1 MSTER
6 SITEE
11 LASQTDSP
19 GFGIPREQ
27 LLALAMLARTTAAAL
42 RDARERH
49 GRAAWNDAD
58 EAARIHLA
66 VDAAAID
73 ELTVGQAREW
83 NQKVATGDVRVFRV
97 GDTGLV
103 IAGGELSDG
112 SEVVQAT
119 LDDRTVTVAAGS
131 AGTAAHVRE
140 WLAANP
146 NHDALSDLRQTAR
159 DIAEDRASEET
170 FTEAAATDR
179 QTATATDGPET
190 TTDTVADDDGTSE
203 SPTLRDRLQGR
214 VPESVFADPRWGT
227 AEKQFHDLVA
237 DGADPDVLA
246 DAAAKL
252 NFTEKVRTPA
262 GLVAWQMRKA
272 AQGNSEPTD
281 WEQARREAAVEFLA
295 NAGDTPT
302 DRARAS
308 RLLGQFDQ
316 DFDRAL
322 AEKYPGILTAPDPEG
337 RWHDHNQRA
346 ATKTDLAAEHRDNAR
361 RADDGD
367 LAIVPDPG
375 PDTAAAE
382 ETGEAID
389 HAHTAADERDLAAN
403 ADSDRAEQAAS
414 VRAASAPLTRGPA
427 TQAAQTRG
435 DRDQKRNGAR
445 RAHTT
450 TQTRT
455 RGRTQ

>member
-1 MSTER
+1 MSNER

-11 LASQTDSP
+11 LARQTDTP
-19 GFGIPREQ
+19 GLGIPREQ

-66 VDAAAID
+66 ADAAALD

-83 NQKVATGDVRVFRV
+83 NQKVATGDVQVSRA

-103 IAGGELSDG
+103 IAGAQLSDG
-112 SEVVQAT
+112 AEVVQAT

-131 AGTAAHVRE
+131 ATTAAHVRE
-140 WLAANP
+140 WLTANP

-159 DIAEDRASEET
+159 DIAEDRAATEEAA
-170 FTEAAATDR
+170 TEAASVAGAPEGP
-179 QTATATDGPET
+179 ATAGE
-190 TTDTVADDDGTSE
+190 AGGLRG
-203 SPTLRDRLQGR
+203 SPTLRDRLEGR
-214 VPESVFADPRWGT
+214 IPDSVFADPRWGT
-227 AEKQFHDLVA
+227 AEQQFRDLVEG
-237 DGADPDVLA
+237 GADPDVLA

-252 NFTEKVRTPA
+252 NFTDKVRTPA

-272 AQGNSEPTD
+272 AQGKTEPTD
-281 WEQARREAAVEFLA
+281 WEQARREAAIEFLA
-295 NAGDTPT
+295 NAGDSPT

-346 ATKTDLAAEHRDNAR
+346 AAETDLADEHRDNAR
-361 RADDGD
+361 RVDDSE
-367 LAIVPDPG
+367 LAVVADPG
-375 PDTAAAE
+375 SDSTAAE
-382 ETGEAID
+382 EAGEAID
-389 HAHTAADERDLAAN
+389 HAHTAADQRDLAAN

-414 VRAASAPLTRGPA
+414 VRAAAAPLTRGPA
-427 TQAAQTRG
+427 NHANQSRDG
-435 DRDQKRNGAR
+435 RDRRRSNASR

-455 RGRTQ
+455 RGHTL